1 MLSIDGFREQV
12 DLNFQQSIDDFQ
24 TIGMN
29 MDHYSAD
36 DIQLFNEANRQTQV
50 ASWAANQEVVMT
62 HNLVKALIDE
72 IR

>member
-12 DLNFQQSIDDFQ
+12 DLNFQQSIDQYQ
-24 TIGMN
+24 TISMN
-29 MDHYSAD
+29 MEYTSPD

-62 HNLVKALIDE
+62 HNLVRALIDE
-72 IR
+72 IQ